1 MLKPADPHLL
11 VEFFYPVVDS
21 DDGLD
26 VNGDLVI
33 AQLLQP
39 LIAELRA
46 SSSIAGYEFMRYS
59 VGGYHLRLK
68 LRGERGPLDD
78 ARVNRI
84 APRLAKFSA
93 DQAGALGARMVLG
106 DFSQRLYARLE
117 KDASQLNAGGH
128 YAMSWQRDQD
138 ELYEDADVFAD
149 YLAFSERQCDFLV
162 DMLALLPGLRARK
175 TLVRLLL
182 ADLLAATGLRDDEMY
197 YVILFTHRQWEAYFG
212 VDAAGAAQ
220 CREQSLLLG
229 PRFHAFLDRR
239 SGPQDSAEALPAAAA
254 ARYREAVPAL
264 CALAARLVRREAHGG
279 IGNNTALRLLSFV
292 HLGHNRI
299 GLDIAQ
305 ELLFTRLMSD
315 YYARRLDAGRI
326 SESQY
331 WVERNLSTYLSR
343 RENIVY

>member
-175 TLVRLLL
+175 MLVRLLL

-220 CREQSLLLG
+220 CRFSA
-229 PRFHAFLDRR
+229 PAFR
-239 SGPQDSAEALPAAAA
+239 AALMAA
-254 ARYREAVPAL
+254 
-264 CALAARLVRREAHGG
+264 
-279 IGNNTALRLLSFV
+279 
-292 HLGHNRI
+292 
-299 GLDIAQ
+299 
-305 ELLFTRLMSD
+305 
-315 YYARRLDAGRI
+315 
-326 SESQY
+326 
-331 WVERNLSTYLSR
+331 SR
-343 RENIVY
+343 RFRLSSSTRCSL